1 MSTSPMRTTP
11 KRAAA
16 LRRSGIPG
24 AALLGV
30 AALLSA
36 AAPAAQAAQ
45 PAAARAADPDP
56 APELIPGQRTATPAL
71 VEGIEEP
78 AQDSGSAAD
87 AARKHLAQKKSRYH
101 ISDPRRDL
109 TAGKTVRG
117 RTGEAVRFQQ
127 KHKGIP
133 VLGGQYLV
141 RLEEKKGGDR
151 VVTGTS
157 GKYFTGLTVGAG
169 AKVSEGTAVERAT
182 AAALTGLSEGGA
194 GSLTRLSGPDAPERK
209 SAAKEQR
216 GKGSSLKGGASL
228 KGTSL
233 KGTSHGLVVLPQGK
247 GVLTY
252 HVTVTGEDPA
262 TGAPVKQEIYIDA
275 DAGFPVLSYSGIQ
288 AFDDAPSAHPGTEG
302 SGVKL
307 DGGKVA
313 LDVTKDAKS
322 GAYGLI
328 DQRRQ
333 WGGSKNPI
341 TTYDARDVDAGDASG
356 KWPKGLKDVT
366 SPTPEFGKDATESGA
381 VDAHWAAGQVY
392 DYYRTKHG
400 RDSLDDKGMAI
411 NSLVGVTDQGL
422 PFVNAFWD
430 GQKMVYGGGDEEN
443 KVFSAD
449 LDVVGHEMTHGV
461 VEHTAGLVYT
471 GQSGALNEAV
481 ADYFGN
487 AIDVTATGNED
498 SPEASLIGEN
508 LCRTQGPKDCAMRDL
523 NDGRTTGKDFLGVT
537 YATDS
542 GGVHLNS
549 TIFSGALWDIRE
561 DLGGDRAD
569 RIVYKALTEYLTP
582 LDGFTE
588 ARGAVVAAAKDLGT
602 KGKDLRAVNRAFD
615 AHGIVKGWEKAIGA
629 DSDKLLGDLNIKRT
643 GAGAG
648 GGWWATSKSDEEGG
662 EPYSVHAG
670 RTDGKGAP
678 KLLSPN
684 DGRFHVHP
692 DTDGKT
698 VAWAAYGA
706 DSVEILSRPL
716 RGGPVK
722 KLWSAGTTV
731 GNVKVSGNT
740 VAWQESSPFG
750 QQRVAYIK
758 PGEREPH
765 FVDGGRYEVAT
776 ALPTLSGDKLGYA
789 KAYTDKDGI
798 DQIST
803 EITDV
808 RTGKQTL
815 VPAKESRLGISTPT
829 INGKYLYWLVDDI
842 ADDNRQ
848 GLRRAKLDGTGLT
861 DVIPED
867 GKDSYFW
874 GVDASDTALTLTR
887 WKPERG
893 WSNSNLT
900 KLVQTDLDGKGAQRV
915 SCNRGE
921 QSYGAADTGRR
932 VVWIDGTT
940 GHTDLVTR
948 ARPAGTCTQ

>member
-1 MSTSPMRTTP
+1 MRTTP
-11 KRAAA
+11 KRPKG
-16 LRRSGIPG
+16 LRKAGIPG
-24 AALLGV
+24 AAGGVALLGV
-30 AALLSA
+30 SALLA
-36 AAPAAQAAQ
+36 MAVPVAH
-45 PAAARAADPDP
+45 AADPGPDP
-56 APELIPGQRTATPAL
+56 VPELIPGQRTATPAL
-71 VEGIEEP
+71 VDGIEEP
-78 AQDSGSAAD
+78 AQDSGSAA
-87 AARKHLAQKKSRYH
+87 AAAKKHLEEKKSRYR
-101 ISDPRRDL
+101 IADPRRDL

-127 KHKGIP
+127 KHRGIP

-141 RLEEKKGGDR
+141 RLAEKDGDR

-157 GKYFTGLTVGAG
+157 GKYFTGLTVGAK
-169 AKVSEGTAVERAT
+169 ADVSEGTAVERAT
-182 AAALTGLSEGGA
+182 AAALSGLSQGGA
-194 GSLTRLSGPDAPERK
+194 GQWTKLRGPASKDRAEGTK
-209 SAAKEQR
+209 KQR
-216 GKGSSLKGGASL
+216 GKKSSLR
-228 KGTSL
+228 
-233 KGTSHGLVVLPQGK
+233 GTSHGLVVLPEGK

-262 TGAPVKQEIYIDA
+262 TGAPVKQEIYVDA
-275 DAGFPVLSYSGIQ
+275 NAGFPVLSYSGIQ
-288 AFDDAPSAHPGTEG
+288 AFDDAPAGHPGAQG

-307 DGGKVA
+307 DGSKVD
-313 LDVTKDAKS
+313 LDVTKDAKT

-341 TTYDARDVDAGDASG
+341 TTYDARDVDANDASG
-356 KWPKGLKDVT
+356 KWPSGLKDVT
-366 SPTPEFGKDATESGA
+366 SPTPEFGKDATEAGA

-392 DYYRTKHG
+392 DYYKAKHG

-487 AIDVTATGNED
+487 AIDVDATGNEGA
-498 SPEASLIGEN
+498 PEASLIGED

-523 NDGRTTGKDFLGVT
+523 NDGRTTAKDFLGVT

-561 DLGGDRAD
+561 DLGGKRAD

-588 ARGAVVAAAKDLGT
+588 ARNAVLAAAKDLGV
-602 KGKDLRAVNRAFD
+602 KGADLRSVTRAFD

-629 DSDKLLGDLNIKRT
+629 DSDKLLGDLNTKRT

-662 EPYSVHAG
+662 EPYSVYAG

-684 DGRFHVHP
+684 DGRFHVYP

-706 DSVEILSRPL
+706 DSVEVLTRPL
-716 RGGPVK
+716 KGGPVK

-731 GNVKVSGNT
+731 GNVKVSGDT

-765 FVDGGRYEVAT
+765 FVDGGRYDVAT
-776 ALPTLSGDKLGYA
+776 ALPTLSGAKLGYA
-789 KAYTDKDGI
+789 KVYTDKDGI
-798 DQIST
+798 QQVST

-867 GKDSYFW
+867 SENSYFW
-874 GVDASDTALTLTR
+874 GVDASDSALTLTQ
-887 WKPERG
+887 WKPEQG

-900 KLVQTDLDGKGAQRV
+900 KLVQTDLDGKGLARV

-921 QSYGAADTGRR
+921 QSYGAADTGKR

-948 ARPAGTCTQ
+948 ARPAGNC

>member
-1 MSTSPMRTTP
+1 MTCGPAVEGNVNKSPMRTTP
-11 KRAAA
+11 KRPKG
-16 LRRSGIPG
+16 LRTAGIPSAAG
-24 AALLGV
+24 GVALLGV
-30 AALLSA
+30 SALLA
-36 AAPAAQAAQ
+36 LAVPVAH
-45 PAAARAADPDP
+45 AADPGGPDP
-56 APELIPGQRTATPAL
+56 VPELIPGLHTATPAL
-71 VEGIEEP
+71 VDGIEEP
-78 AQDSGSAAD
+78 AQDSGPAA
-87 AARKHLAQKKSRYH
+87 AAAKKHLEEKKSRYR
-101 ISDPRRDL
+101 IADPRRDL

-141 RLEEKKGGDR
+141 RLAEKGGDR

-169 AKVSEGTAVERAT
+169 AEVSERTAVERAT
-182 AAALTGLSEGGA
+182 AAALSGLSEGGA
-194 GSLTRLSGPDAPERK
+194 GQWSKLSGP
-209 SAAKEQR
+209 AAKKPAEGAKKQR
-216 GKGSSLKGGASL
+216 GKKSSLSGK
-228 KGTSL
+228 
-233 KGTSHGLVVLPQGK
+233 SHGLVVLPQGK

-252 HVTVTGEDPA
+252 HVTVTGEDPT
-262 TGAPVKQEIYIDA
+262 TGAPVKQEIYVDA
-275 DAGFPVLSYSGIQ
+275 NAGFPVLSYSGIQ
-288 AFDDAPSAHPGTEG
+288 ALDDAPAGHPGTKG

-307 DGGKVA
+307 DGSKVA
-313 LDVTKDAKS
+313 LDVTKDART

-341 TTYDARDVDAGDASG
+341 TTYDARDVDANDASG
-356 KWPKGLKDVT
+356 KWPSGLKDVT
-366 SPTPEFGKDATESGA
+366 SPTPEFGKDATEAGA

-392 DYYRTKHG
+392 DYYKAKHG

-411 NSLVGVTDQGL
+411 NSLVGVTDQGQ

-498 SPEASLIGEN
+498 SPEASLIGED

-523 NDGRTTGKDFLGVT
+523 NDGRTTAKDFLGVT

-561 DLGGDRAD
+561 DLGGKRAD

-588 ARGAVVAAAKDLGT
+588 ARNAVVAAAKDLGV
-602 KGKDLRAVNRAFD
+602 KGADLRSVTRAFD

-662 EPYSVHAG
+662 EPYSVYAG
-670 RTDGKGAP
+670 RTDGKGTP

-684 DGRFHVHP
+684 DGRFHVYP

-698 VAWAAYGA
+698 VAWVAYGA
-706 DSVEILSRPL
+706 DSVDVLSRPL
-716 RGGPVK
+716 KGGPVK

-731 GNVKVSGNT
+731 GNVKVSGDT

-776 ALPTLSGDKLGYA
+776 ALPTLSGAKLGYA
-789 KAYTDKDGI
+789 KVYTDKDGI
-798 DQIST
+798 QQVST

-867 GKDSYFW
+867 GDDSYFW
-874 GVDASDTALTLTR
+874 GVDASDSALTLTQ
-887 WKPERG
+887 WKPEQG

-900 KLVQTDLDGKGAQRV
+900 KLVQTDLDGKGRGRV

-921 QSYGAADTGRR
+921 QSYGAADTGTR

-948 ARPAGTCTQ
+948 ARPAGTC

>member
-1 MSTSPMRTTP
+1 MNKSPMSTTHG
-11 KRAAA
+11 
-16 LRRSGIPG
+16 RSGGIRRARMTGATAGG

-30 AALLSA
+30 AALL
-36 AAPAAQAAQ
+36 AAPATAAH
-45 PAAARAADPDP
+45 AADPE
-56 APELIPGQRTATPAL
+56 PELIPGQRTATPAL

-78 AQDSGSAAD
+78 AQASGSLAEAAK
-87 AARKHLAQKKSRYH
+87 KHLEQKKSRYR
-101 ISDPRRDL
+101 IADPRRDL

-127 KHKGIP
+127 KHRGIP

-141 RLEEKKGGDR
+141 RLTEKDGER

-157 GKYFTGLTVGAG
+157 GKYFTGLTVGAD
-169 AKVSEGTAVERAT
+169 AKVSEETAVERAT
-182 AAALTGLSEGGA
+182 ASALAGLSEGGA
-194 GSLTRLSGPDAPERK
+194 SNWTKLKKPARSDATPKKADGPKKPQGTKSSLT
-209 SAAKEQR
+209 
-216 GKGSSLKGGASL
+216 GK
-228 KGTSL
+228 
-233 KGTSHGLVVLPQGK
+233 SHGLVVLPQGK

-262 TGAPVKQEIYIDA
+262 TGAPVKQEIYVDA

-288 AFDDAPSAHPGTEG
+288 AFDAPAGHPGTTG

-341 TTYDARDVDAGDASG
+341 TTYDARDVDADDASG

-392 DYYRTKHG
+392 DYYKSRHG
-400 RDSLDDKGMAI
+400 RDSLDGKGMAI

-561 DLGGDRAD
+561 DLGGKRAD

-588 ARGAVVAAAKDLGT
+588 ARNAVVAAAKDLGA
-602 KGKDLRAVNRAFD
+602 KGADLRAVNRAFD

-629 DSDKLLGDLNIKRT
+629 DSDKILGDLNTKRT

-648 GGWWATSKSDEEGG
+648 GGWWATSKSDEEGQ
-662 EPYSVHAG
+662 EAYSVYAG
-670 RTDGKGAP
+670 RTSGAGTP
-678 KLLSPN
+678 KLISPN
-684 DGRFHVHP
+684 DGRFHVYA

-706 DSVEILSRPL
+706 DSVEVLTRPL
-716 RGGPVK
+716 KDGPVK

-731 GNVKVSGNT
+731 GNVRVFGDT

-765 FVDGGRYEVAT
+765 FVDGGRYDVLT
-776 ALPTLSGDKLGYA
+776 ALPTLQGGKLGYA
-789 KAYTDKDGI
+789 KVYTDESGV
-798 DQIST
+798 QQVST

-808 RTGKQTL
+808 RSGKRTL
-815 VPAKESRLGISTPT
+815 VPAKGGRLGISTPA
-829 INGKYLYWLVDDI
+829 INGRYLYWLVDDI

-867 GKDSYFW
+867 SDDAYFW
-874 GVDASDTALTLTR
+874 GLDASDSALTLTQ

-900 KLVQTDLDGKGAQRV
+900 KLVQTDLDGKGLRRV

-921 QSYGAADTGRR
+921 QSYGAADTGKR

-948 ARPAGTCTQ
+948 ARPAGNCS